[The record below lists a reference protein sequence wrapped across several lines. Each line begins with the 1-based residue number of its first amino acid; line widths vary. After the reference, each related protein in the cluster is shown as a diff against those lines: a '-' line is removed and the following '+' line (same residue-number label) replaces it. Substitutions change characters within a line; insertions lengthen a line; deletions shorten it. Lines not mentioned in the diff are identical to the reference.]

1 MYFGGGSWGLIVV
14 VFFDSKEGI
23 LYVGNFKFG
32 YVSILICL
40 IFLILLFFLYL
51 FYKNVYI
58 NVYSIEVFGIICINN

>member
-32 YVSILICL
+32 YVSILICFFDFV
-40 IFLILLFFLYL
+40 IFFMFIFMCIVLKYLVLY
-51 FYKNVYI
+51 V
-58 NVYSIEVFGIICINN
+58 

>member
-32 YVSILICL
+32 YVSILICFFDFV
-40 IFLILLFFLYL
+40 IFFIFILYKFLYL
-51 FYKNVYI
+51 CV
-58 NVYSIEVFGIICINN
+58 